1 MSRPMDRQRLRQ
13 LVIVGGAAIL
23 LLAAGAGSVALQIQ
37 RDWRP
42 DVSGPVLPDWS
53 ASVANA
59 REIEITGPEDHFT
72 LTRSGAGWVMP
83 SRDGHPVI
91 PERLAELDAFL
102 ADLSYVGAR
111 TADPAKHA
119 RLELAEAGEPGAG
132 TRLTVRGDDGL
143 VLTDIMIGAARN
155 GRVYL
160 RFPDRP
166 RSYAAQL
173 SGGTAAIPAI
183 ALADGW
189 IDLDFLALDPTDI
202 ARTLITPERGPAYV
216 FERAGRSARNFSL
229 REPGGW
235 RPITAGAGNGPSA
248 ALSRIRF
255 RDVRQ
260 ADRLRGEPV
269 GRHVEET
276 FSGLRVSL
284 EILALGETRWAV
296 ISAVAVTDGG
306 RAAADAINA
315 RTAGWAYLLSD
326 LSLNRLLR
334 PLDEIADYTG
344 ASHASEPADDS
355 GQ

>member
-13 LVIVGGAAIL
+13 LLVTGGAAIL
-23 LLAAGAGSVALQIQ
+23 LLAAGAGTIALQLQ

-59 REIEITGPEDHFT
+59 REIEITGPEDHF
-72 LTRSGAGWVMP
+72 LLARGEAGWVMP
-83 SRDGHPVI
+83 SRDDHPVV

-111 TADPAKHA
+111 TADPGKHA
-119 RLELAEAGEPGAG
+119 RLDLAENGQAGAG
-132 TRLTVRGDDGL
+132 TRLTVRGADGV

-166 RSYAAQL
+166 RSYAAKL
-173 SGGTAAIPAI
+173 SGGGAAIPAI

-189 IDLDFLALDPTDI
+189 IDLDFLALDSTDI

-216 FERAGRSARNFSL
+216 FERAGRTARNFSL
-229 REPGGW
+229 REPGDW

-255 RDVRQ
+255 RDVRR

-284 EILALGETRWAV
+284 DILALGETRWAV
-296 ISAVAVTDGG
+296 VNAVAVTDGG
-306 RAAADAINA
+306 REAADAINA

-326 LSLNRLLR
+326 LSLDRLLR

-344 ASHASEPADDS
+344 VNDATEPVDDS